1 MRKTKKQMHCLF
13 RRNSV
18 CDSSFKAKRTAN
30 SSLSRNKVLLRW
42 KVKRKVGVTLLAAV
56 KKKRP
61 SVNGFSGE
69 AVTESTPKYKL
80 NANVREAWD
89 NSVKCRPS
97 SGFKRSSSSTC
108 KAGDCNMPSVV
119 EYHQNDTT
127 DHYVD
132 TTISSCFSPV
142 IIDDSSD
149 ADCSSAAETTNV
161 CNTSALSDACD
172 SKYVN
177 SSVGE
182 CGKITHGEGY
192 VLSPFQH
199 CTFNNFNQ

>member
-1 MRKTKKQMHCLF
+1 MPKTKKQVHCSF
-13 RRNSV
+13 RKNSV
-18 CDSSFKAKRTAN
+18 FDSSLKTKRTAN

-61 SVNGFSGE
+61 SVNGVSSE
-69 AVTESTPKYKL
+69 TVTESTPKWKL
-80 NANVREAWD
+80 NAHVRKAWD
-89 NSVKCRPS
+89 N
-97 SGFKRSSSSTC
+97 
-108 KAGDCNMPSVV
+108 
-119 EYHQNDTT
+119 QNDTT

-149 ADCSSAAETTNV
+149 ADCSSAADTTNV
-161 CNTSALSDACD
+161 CNTSVLSDACD